1 MAKLTVLFSKNN
13 MNVIRKKYLEA
24 LKNRMNNGLIKVVT
38 GIRRCGKSYLLFNLF
53 SDFLLQSGVEKDCII
68 KIALDDDLN
77 EDLREPKKLSA
88 HIRSLV
94 CDTSKTYYIM
104 LDEIQFAISDEEFK
118 HPEKPIKIYSVLNGL
133 LHLPNVDIYVTGS
146 NSKFLS
152 KDVLTEF
159 RGRGDEIHV
168 LPFSFSEYLQGYKG
182 DVYHAW
188 SDYIVYGGLPLV
200 LGMKTDEQKS
210 AYLTNLF
217 SETYLKDIIA
227 RNKIE
232 KTQEL
237 ENLIDVLAS
246 STGSLTNPTR
256 ILQTF
261 KSVLHS
267 KISINTIINYFD
279 YLKDAFIISEVNR
292 YDVKG
297 RKYIGSPSKYY
308 FEDVGLRNARLNFRQ
323 IEEPHLM
330 ENVIYNELRYRGFN
344 VDVGIVEKRESGSEG
359 KQRRVQYEID
369 FVATQ
374 GSKKYYIQSAF
385 SLSDSEKSAQEKKS
399 LRNVFDNFKKIIV
412 TKDVIKPFR
421 DDDGILTIGLFDFLQ
436 NENSLEL

>member
-1 MAKLTVLFSKNN
+1 
-13 MNVIRKKYLEA
+13 MNIVRKKYLEA
-24 LKNRMNNGLIKVVT
+24 LQNRMNNGLIKVVT

-53 SDFLLQSGVEKDCII
+53 YVFLREQGIEDDCII

-77 EDLREPKKLSA
+77 EELREPAKLSER
-88 HIRSLV
+88 IRSLV
-94 CDTSKTYYIM
+94 RDSKKSYYIL

-133 LHLPNVDIYVTGS
+133 LRLPNVDIYVTGS

-159 RGRGDEIHV
+159 RGRGDEVHV
-168 LPFSFSEYLQGYKG
+168 LPFSFSEYLQGYDG

-188 SDYIVYGGLPLV
+188 ADYIVYGGLPLV

-210 AYLTNLF
+210 SYLTNLF
-217 SETYLKDIIA
+217 AETYLKDIIS

-237 ENLIDVLAS
+237 EDLINILAS

-256 ILQTF
+256 VLQTF
-261 KSVLHS
+261 ESVLHS
-267 KISINTIINYFD
+267 KISINTLINYFD

-297 RKYIGSPSKYY
+297 RKYIGSPNKYY

-323 IEEPHLM
+323 IEETHLM

-344 VDVGIVEKRESGSEG
+344 VDVGIVEKRERGADG
-359 KQRRVQYEID
+359 KQKRVQYEID

-385 SLSDSEKSAQEKKS
+385 SLLSQEKSEQEKKS
-399 LRNVFDNFKKIIV
+399 LRNVDDSFKKIIIV
-412 TKDVIKPFR
+412 KDVIKPNR
-421 DDDGILTIGLFDFLQ
+421 DDDGIVTIGLFDFLQ
-436 NENSLEL
+436 NENSLES